1 MRKYLMTATLVA
13 GFGAAGAAMAGDDC
27 RVPKAE
33 WQPQEAVQAMAGRQG
48 WTLRSIATD
57 DGCYEVMGS
66 DARGRD
72 VKAKLDP
79 ATLAIVKLKYGD
91 GECRVPM
98 ADWQPREA
106 VQTLAKHNGWAV
118 QRIKIDDG
126 CYKILGRDGAGRKI
140 EIALDPATLAVVET
154 GYEFEE
160 GDPGRFLAPGPA
172 GTDGDSVGGLPAP
185 DGGSAPE

>member
-57 DGCYEVMGS
+57 DGCYEVRGS

-79 ATLAIVKLKYGD
+79 ATLAIVKLKFGD
-91 GECRVPM
+91 GECRVLM

-106 VQTLAKHNGWAV
+106 VQAMANGQGWTAR
-118 QRIKIDDG
+118 RIKTDDG
-126 CYKILGRDGAGRKI
+126 CYEIEGQDAQGREI
-140 EIALDPATLAVVET
+140 EVKLDPATLDVVEME
-154 GYEFEE
+154 YE
-160 GDPGRFLAPGPA
+160 DHATRPAPA
-172 GTDGDSVGGLPAP
+172 GLAQMPA
-185 DGGSAPE
+185 SAPAEPAAKPATE